1 MSLNKVLNR
10 PMFRREAL
18 RKGVLK
24 PIRAKVGIYAGPGY
38 KQGPEFVPQ
47 SQYSKFPLQFQGPKG
62 KSFAYDPKSGS
73 YITGYGKGKIK
84 SGTAKFAKGL
94 TGLGALYAGA
104 EMAGIPD
111 PLLQTA
117 AFSELASLPLGLA
130 KGKTAQTVGRI
141 LGSGSR
147 LATSNPLGAIGIG
160 GALALTGGAKA
171 YYDESKMVKDYA
183 RANNIDYKKALDIF
197 NRDLSFGGG
206 RPMTASDVGKM
217 VIGASSARDL
227 VKGGLDKTPE
237 GPPGSKSYE
246 QRVAGEMR
254 KYMEESKTYG
264 RYFQDVDQL
273 VKKVKDKQRAYS
285 MAEETAS
292 MSPDDAM
299 QFDQVGRQRD
309 FEEKIATVELRNALM
324 AQKNLD
330 INKASNLALAITGG
344 EIEANDVDAIV
355 KSDEL
360 YAQVPN
366 NANDPNHPKFIKEE
380 KTVKEIDKKNKKV
393 EQEVTTGE
401 NEQRDTVGENDQQTG
416 DPEVDNSKKLAST
429 VDIAQFLRADPR
441 NTQMDPNRV
450 MLMKLAAGL
459 LSGKSM
465 QGGLAGAAEIFGAAL
480 GPAIDAKVLVK
491 MKNDEAYRD
500 WASQVL
506 TYNASLYKARNDAV
520 KMKLTPG
527 SFAMP
532 DGTFAEARR
541 DKETGDVYISQNGQ
555 LIPVNEQQG
564 QFFEQKS
571 DALLFDN
578 VKLIADGY
586 LSDKLLSD
594 SIQLMESN
602 KGKTA
607 IGASGIFVN
616 LIDLAKNI
624 PGELRDGFFGA
635 NPTFEISQGDLSDK
649 EYKKLQKRTNSAVED
664 LEEGIEEFLKNNP
677 EASSVL
683 AKLRVNARM
692 LTYSLANSL
701 KDKDRLTNR
710 DLELIEQLTKT
721 MTAGMTD
728 EKIISQYK
736 ELLKA
741 VREKNKIRIGK
752 LGISGYTQQDTTT
765 ILNSMGLGSYAPKFT
780 TEKEFDID
788 SATAAFNELMGI
800 K

>member
-1 MSLNKVLNR
+1 
-10 PMFRREAL
+10 
-18 RKGVLK
+18 
-24 PIRAKVGIYAGPGY
+24 
-38 KQGPEFVPQ
+38 
-47 SQYSKFPLQFQGPKG
+47 
-62 KSFAYDPKSGS
+62 
-73 YITGYGKGKIK
+73 
-84 SGTAKFAKGL
+84 
-94 TGLGALYAGA
+94 
-104 EMAGIPD
+104 
-111 PLLQTA
+111 
-117 AFSELASLPLGLA
+117 
-130 KGKTAQTVGRI
+130 
-141 LGSGSR
+141 
-147 LATSNPLGAIGIG
+147 
-160 GALALTGGAKA
+160 
-171 YYDESKMVKDYA
+171 
-183 RANNIDYKKALDIF
+183 
-197 NRDLSFGGG
+197 
-206 RPMTASDVGKM
+206 
-217 VIGASSARDL
+217 
-227 VKGGLDKTPE
+227 
-237 GPPGSKSYE
+237 
-246 QRVAGEMR
+246 
-254 KYMEESKTYG
+254 
-264 RYFQDVDQL
+264 
-273 VKKVKDKQRAYS
+273 
-285 MAEETAS
+285 
-292 MSPDDAM
+292 
-299 QFDQVGRQRD
+299 
-309 FEEKIATVELRNALM
+309 
-324 AQKNLD
+324 
-330 INKASNLALAITGG
+330 
-344 EIEANDVDAIV
+344 
-355 KSDEL
+355 
-360 YAQVPN
+360 
-366 NANDPNHPKFIKEE
+366 
-380 KTVKEIDKKNKKV
+380 
-393 EQEVTTGE
+393 
-401 NEQRDTVGENDQQTG
+401 
-416 DPEVDNSKKLAST
+416 
-429 VDIAQFLRADPR
+429 
-441 NTQMDPNRV
+441 
-450 MLMKLAAGL
+450 MKLAAGL

-541 DKETGDVYISQNGQ
+541 DKETGDVFISQNGQ

-564 QFFEQKS
+564 QFFEEKS

-635 NPTFEISQGDLSDK
+635 NPNFEISQGDLSDK
-649 EYKKLQKRTNSAVED
+649 EFKKLQKRTTNAVAD
-664 LEEGIEEFLKNNP
+664 LEEGITEFLKSNP

-710 DLELIEQLTKT
+710 DLELIEQLTQT

-736 ELLKA
+736 NLLQA

-752 LGISGYTQQDTTT
+752 LGISGYTQQDTATL
-765 ILNSMGLGSYAPKFT
+765 LNQMGLGSYAPQFT
-780 TEKEFDID
+780 TEKEFNID
-788 SATAAFNELMGI
+788 SAQAAFDELMGI

>member
-38 KQGPEFVPQ
+38 KQGPNVPDPYEKVYIPEKVDGKRN
-47 SQYSKFPLQFQGPKG
+47 YSKYPSR
-62 KSFAYDPKSGS
+62 SFNYDPLKGE
-73 YITGYGKGKIK
+73 YLTEAGKYRMGRGI
-84 SGTAKFAKGL
+84 KGL
-94 TGLGALYAGA
+94 GGLYALYKGA

-111 PLLQTA
+111 PILQTA
-117 AFSELASLPLGLA
+117 GFAELASIPFGMA
-130 KGKTAQTVGRI
+130 KSPSSRMIGKM
-141 LGSGSR
+141 LGSGVR
-147 LATSNPLGAIGIG
+147 LSTNNPMGAIGIG
-160 GALALTGGAKA
+160 TALAATGGAKA

-183 RANNIDYKKALDIF
+183 RANNISEKKAMDIF

-206 RPMTASDVGKM
+206 RPMKASDVGKM

-246 QRVAGEMR
+246 KRVAGEMR

-299 QFDQVGRQRD
+299 QFDQVGGQRD

-380 KTVKEIDKKNKKV
+380 KTVEQINKKNNAPNIKTDGISTEK
-393 EQEVTTGE
+393 TTGTSAE
-401 NEQRDTVGENDQQTG
+401 DSNDTIL
-416 DPEVDNSKKLAST
+416 DPEIKKAKDAAKT
-429 VDIAQFLRADPR
+429 IDMTQFLKADPR

-541 DKETGDVYISQNGQ
+541 DTETGDVYISQNGQ
-555 LIPVNEQQG
+555 LIPVTEQQG

-607 IGASGIFVN
+607 IGASGISVN

-649 EYKKLQKRTNSAVED
+649 EYKKLQKRTNNAVED
-664 LEEGIEEFLKNNP
+664 LEEGITEFLKSNP

-788 SATAAFNELMGI
+788 SGTAASMN
-800 K
+800 